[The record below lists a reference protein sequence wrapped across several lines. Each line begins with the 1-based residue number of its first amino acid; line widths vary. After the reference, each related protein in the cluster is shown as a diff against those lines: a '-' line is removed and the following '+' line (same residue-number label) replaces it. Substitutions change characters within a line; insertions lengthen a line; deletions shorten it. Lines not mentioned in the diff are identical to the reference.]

1 MKLSSTLV
9 EQTLNQI
16 DAHAIPDGHPA
27 MPKLNEMF
35 GEHTFFLDDN
45 GLSIVEPAGPFDG
58 SKTAAQVVN
67 LASWRD
73 ADQTSL
79 APHEPEPTDVLIEL
93 DAREMDGRS
102 RA

>member
-35 GEHTFFLDDN
+35 GEHTFFLDDT
-45 GLSIVEPAGPFDG
+45 GLSIVEPATPLDDG
-58 SKTAAQVVN
+58 KPAGQVVN
-67 LASWRD
+67 LATWRD

-79 APHEPEPTDVLIEL
+79 TPHDPEPTDVLVEFDPREL
-93 DAREMDGRS
+93 GKRS
-102 RA
+102 LT